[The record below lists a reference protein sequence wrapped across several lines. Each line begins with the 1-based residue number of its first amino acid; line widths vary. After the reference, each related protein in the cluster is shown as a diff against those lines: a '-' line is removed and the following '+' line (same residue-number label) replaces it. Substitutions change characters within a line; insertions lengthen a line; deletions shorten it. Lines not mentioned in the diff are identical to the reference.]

1 MARLVSDALDEC
13 SRMLVNHTG
22 WAYLDHMTVAE
33 QLEVITTYKD
43 VSLTGKY
50 IVVVFERNEMREK
63 HFKRCEELG
72 LNQDEEVTFAARI
85 VDENEFDQSDQSFNK
100 EEMEEEWLEN
110 NP

>member
-72 LNQDEEVTFAARI
+72 LNQ
-85 VDENEFDQSDQSFNK
+85 VDESDYSPRT
-100 EEMEEEWLEN
+100 EEMEE
-110 NP
+110 

>member
-1 MARLVSDALDEC
+1 MSKFISSVLDDA

-22 WAYLDHMTVAE
+22 WAYLDHMPVAE

-43 VSLTGKY
+43 QSLTGKY
-50 IVVVFERNEMREK
+50 IVVVFEKNKMREK
-63 HFKRCEELG
+63 HFERCEELG
-72 LNQDEEVTFAARI
+72 LNQHE
-85 VDENEFDQSDQSFNK
+85 DQGFNK